1 MFRRKKSEV
10 AVPKIPIVPE
20 TGGGSVA
27 KPVARPPARQVTPL
41 PVTNPVPAR
50 PFTASTSR
58 LSDIPGIGRRRPDTD
73 AYTGAESKTL
83 VVGRDICLNGNNIS
97 CDRLVVEGSVE
108 AETVESRII
117 EISKDGHFK
126 GTAVIENAEISG
138 WFEGNLKVSKRL
150 VIHAGGRVIGKIRY
164 GQLEIEAGGEISG
177 DVKLISPSEGQAE
190 EPLPME
196 PMSAVKGKSRER
208 QGARNSSRA

>member
-1 MFRRKKSEV
+1 MFRRKKSVV

-20 TGGGSVA
+20 ADGGSVA
-27 KPVARPPARQVTPL
+27 KPLTRPLARQVTPL

-58 LSDIPGIGRRRPDTD
+58 LSDIPGIGRGRTDMD

-83 VVGRDICLNGNNIS
+83 VVGRDICLNGNNIL

-108 AETVESRII
+108 AEKVESRII

-138 WFEGNLKVSKRL
+138 GFEGELKVSKRL

-177 DVKLISPSEGQAE
+177 DVKLISPSAGQAE

-196 PMSAVKGKSRER
+196 PMTAVKGKSRER
-208 QGARNSSRA
+208 PGARSASHA

>member
-10 AVPKIPIVPE
+10 ALPKIPIVPE
-20 TGGGSVA
+20 TDGGSVA
-27 KPVARPPARQVTPL
+27 KPVARPSARQVTPL

-58 LSDIPGIGRRRPDTD
+58 LSDIPGRGPRRPDMD

-83 VVGRDICLNGNNIS
+83 VVGREICLNGHDIS
-97 CDRLVVEGSVE
+97 CDKLVVEGSVE
-108 AETVESRII
+108 AEKVESRII

-138 WFEGNLKVSKRL
+138 WFEGKLKVSKRL
-150 VIHAGGRVIGKIRY
+150 VIHAGGRVIGNIRY

-177 DVKLISPSEGQAE
+177 DIKLISPSERQAE

-196 PMSAVKGKSRER
+196 PMTAVKGKSRER
-208 QGARNSSRA
+208 PGARNASRA

>member
-27 KPVARPPARQVTPL
+27 KPMAKPPARQVTPL
-41 PVTNPVPAR
+41 PVANPIPAR

-58 LSDIPGIGRRRPDTD
+58 LSGIPGMDRRRPDMDT
-73 AYTGAESKTL
+73 YTGAESKTL
-83 VVGRDICLNGNNIS
+83 VVGRDICLNGHDIS

-108 AETVESRII
+108 AEKVESRII
-117 EISKDGHFK
+117 EISKDGHLK
-126 GTAVIENAEISG
+126 GAAVIENAEISG
-138 WFEGNLKVSKRL
+138 WFEGSLEVSKRL
-150 VIHAGGRVIGKIRY
+150 VIHAGGRVIGRIRY

-177 DVKLISPSEGQAE
+177 DVKLISPSEGETE
-190 EPLPME
+190 EPLPLERMT
-196 PMSAVKGKSRER
+196 AVERKSRER
-208 QGARNSSRA
+208 QGARNAPGA

>member
-1 MFRRKKSEV
+1 MFRRKKSVV

-20 TGGGSVA
+20 ADGGSVA
-27 KPVARPPARQVTPL
+27 KPLTRPLARQVTPL

-50 PFTASTSR
+50 PFTASTGR
-58 LSDIPGIGRRRPDTD
+58 RSDIPGMGRRRPDMD

-83 VVGRDICLNGNNIS
+83 VVGRDICLNGNNIL

-108 AETVESRII
+108 AEKVESRII

-126 GTAVIENAEISG
+126 GAAVIENAEISG
-138 WFEGNLKVSKRL
+138 GFEGELKVSKRL

-177 DVKLISPSEGQAE
+177 DVKLISPSAGQAE

-196 PMSAVKGKSRER
+196 PMTAVKGKSRER
-208 QGARNSSRA
+208 PGARSASHA

>member
-1 MFRRKKSEV
+1 MFRRKKSLV

-20 TGGGSVA
+20 ADGGSVA
-27 KPVARPPARQVTPL
+27 KPMARPLARQVTPL

-58 LSDIPGIGRRRPDTD
+58 LSDIPGIGRRRPDMD

-83 VVGRDICLNGNNIS
+83 VVGRDICLNGNNIL

-108 AETVESRII
+108 AEKVESRIV

-126 GTAVIENAEISG
+126 GTAVVENAEISG
-138 WFEGNLKVSKRL
+138 GFEGDLEVSKRL

-190 EPLPME
+190 EPLPLE
-196 PMSAVKGKSRER
+196 PMPAVKEKSREH
-208 QGARNSSRA
+208 QGARNASHA

>member
-1 MFRRKKSEV
+1 MFRRKKSVV

-20 TGGGSVA
+20 ADGGSVA
-27 KPVARPPARQVTPL
+27 KPLTKPLARQVTPL

-58 LSDIPGIGRRRPDTD
+58 LSDIPGIGRGRTDMD

-83 VVGRDICLNGNNIS
+83 VVGRDICLNGNNIL

-108 AETVESRII
+108 AEKVESRII

-126 GTAVIENAEISG
+126 GAAVIENAEISG
-138 WFEGNLKVSKRL
+138 GFEGNLKVSKRL

-177 DVKLISPSEGQAE
+177 DVKLISPSAGQAE

-196 PMSAVKGKSRER
+196 PMTAVKEKSRER
-208 QGARNSSRA
+208 QGARSASHA

>member
-10 AVPKIPIVPE
+10 AVPKIPVVPE
-20 TGGGSVA
+20 TAGGGVA
-27 KPVARPPARQVTPL
+27 KPMARPPARPVTPL
-41 PVTNPVPAR
+41 PIANPVPAR
-50 PFTASTSR
+50 PFTASTDR
-58 LSDIPGIGRRRPDTD
+58 LSDIPGMDRRRPDMD
-73 AYTGAESKTL
+73 VYTGAESKTL

-117 EISKDGHFK
+117 EISKDGQFK
-126 GTAVIENAEISG
+126 GAAVIENAEISG
-138 WFEGNLKVSKRL
+138 GFEGELTVSKRL
-150 VIHAGGRVIGKIRY
+150 VIHAGGRVIGRIRY

-177 DVKLISPSEGQAE
+177 DVKMISPSDGETE

-196 PMSAVKGKSRER
+196 PLKAVERKSRER
-208 QGARNSSRA
+208 QGARSTTRA

>member
-20 TGGGSVA
+20 ADGGSVA
-27 KPVARPPARQVTPL
+27 KPMATPPARRVTPL
-41 PVTNPVPAR
+41 PVANPIPAR
-50 PFTASTSR
+50 PFTPSTGR
-58 LSDIPGIGRRRPDTD
+58 LSDIPGIGRRRPDMD
-73 AYTGAESKTL
+73 AYAGAESKTL
-83 VVGRDICLNGNNIS
+83 VVGRDICLNGNNIL

-108 AETVESRII
+108 AEKVESRII

-126 GTAVIENAEISG
+126 GTAAIENAEISG
-138 WFEGNLKVSKRL
+138 WFEGKLKVSKRL
-150 VIHAGGRVIGKIRY
+150 VIHAGGRVIGNIRY

-177 DVKLISPSEGQAE
+177 DIKLISPSEGPAE

-196 PMSAVKGKSRER
+196 PMTAVKGKSRER
-208 QGARNSSRA
+208 QGARNASRA

>member
-1 MFRRKKSEV
+1 MFRRKKSDLT
-10 AVPKIPIVPE
+10 VPKIPIVPE
-20 TGGGSVA
+20 VDGGSVA
-27 KPVARPPARQVTPL
+27 KPVATPSARQVTPL

-50 PFTASTSR
+50 PFTPLTGR
-58 LSDIPGIGRRRPDTD
+58 LSGIPGIGPRRPDMD

-97 CDRLVVEGSVE
+97 CDRLVVEGNVD
-108 AETVESRII
+108 AEKVESRII

-150 VIHAGGRVIGKIRY
+150 IIHAGGRVIGRIRY

-177 DVKLISPSEGQAE
+177 DIGLISPSEGQAE

-196 PMSAVKGKSRER
+196 PMTAVKEKSRER
-208 QGARNSSRA
+208 QGARSASHA

>member
-1 MFRRKKSEV
+1 MFRRKKSVV

-20 TGGGSVA
+20 TDGGSVA
-27 KPVARPPARQVTPL
+27 KPVARPSARQVTPL

-58 LSDIPGIGRRRPDTD
+58 LSNIPGRGPRRPDMD

-83 VVGRDICLNGNNIS
+83 VVGRDICLNGNNIL

-177 DVKLISPSEGQAE
+177 DIKLISPPEGQAE
-190 EPLPME
+190 EPLPLE
-196 PMSAVKGKSRER
+196 PMPVVKGKSREH
-208 QGARNSSRA
+208 QGARNASGA

>member
-1 MFRRKKSEV
+1 M
-10 AVPKIPIVPE
+10 
-20 TGGGSVA
+20 
-27 KPVARPPARQVTPL
+27 
-41 PVTNPVPAR
+41 
-50 PFTASTSR
+50 
-58 LSDIPGIGRRRPDTD
+58 D

-83 VVGRDICLNGNNIS
+83 VVGRDICLNGNNIL

-108 AETVESRII
+108 AEKVESRII

-196 PMSAVKGKSRER
+196 PMTAVKGKSRER
-208 QGARNSSRA
+208 QGARSASHA

>member
-1 MFRRKKSEV
+1 MFRRKKSVV

-20 TGGGSVA
+20 ADGGSVA
-27 KPVARPPARQVTPL
+27 KPLTRPLARQVTPL
-41 PVTNPVPAR
+41 PVTNPVPDR

-58 LSDIPGIGRRRPDTD
+58 LSDIPGIGRGRTDMD

-83 VVGRDICLNGNNIS
+83 VVGRDICLNGNNIL

-108 AETVESRII
+108 AEKVESRII

-126 GTAVIENAEISG
+126 GAAVIENAEISG
-138 WFEGNLKVSKRL
+138 GFEGNLKVSKRL

-177 DVKLISPSEGQAE
+177 DVKLISPSEGQTE

-196 PMSAVKGKSRER
+196 PMTAVKEKSRER
-208 QGARNSSRA
+208 QGARSASHA

>member
-10 AVPKIPIVPE
+10 AVPRIPIVPE
-20 TGGGSVA
+20 ADRGSVA
-27 KPVARPPARQVTPL
+27 KPVATPPARQVTPL
-41 PVTNPVPAR
+41 PVRNPIPAR
-50 PFTASTSR
+50 PFTASAVR
-58 LSDIPGIGRRRPDTD
+58 PSDIPGIGHRRPDMDT
-73 AYTGAESKTL
+73 YTGAESKTL

-108 AETVESRII
+108 ADKVESRII

-138 WFEGNLKVSKRL
+138 VFEGNLEISKRL

-177 DVKLISPSEGQAE
+177 DIKLISPSEGRAE

-196 PMSAVKGKSRER
+196 PLPAVKGKSREH
-208 QGARNSSRA
+208 QGARNASGA